1 MALGKQRIM
10 PQGLYSQHVICKQQ
24 DQLIARL
31 RHVDLDHLLV
41 DVLKNL
47 TSQMLDGGPS
57 SGLGMYFG
65 LIIHYAQY
73 TSFVLLFSGMSVHP
87 ESVPMHTLA
96 RFLFASLLNQYV
108 DLSFQ
113 VGLRAMRLPVLE
125 DTNENAID
133 NGIENSNNY
142 QRDGFVLSRY
152 PR

>member
-57 SGLGMYFG
+57 SGLGMYF
-65 LIIHYAQY
+65 
-73 TSFVLLFSGMSVHP
+73 FFSSYILKLKH
-87 ESVPMHTLA
+87 
-96 RFLFASLLNQYV
+96 LNIYKKN
-108 DLSFQ
+108 L
-113 VGLRAMRLPVLE
+113 
-125 DTNENAID
+125 NI
-133 NGIENSNNY
+133 
-142 QRDGFVLSRY
+142 
-152 PR
+152 